1 MKPDPG
7 LPNLT
12 PEEHL
17 ELDRLRNRYNELMT
31 ISTLEEAAKARDELQ
46 RVQARIRELTE
57 KGGRPQIRSDAPGAP
72 SAPRHSV
79 ATEQAGLG
87 GREARPRAAST
98 PPRGELPAAALEL
111 DRLGVA
117 RGFSPRREEIWRS
130 LS

>member
-31 ISTLEEAAKARDELQ
+31 VSTLEEAAKARDELQ

-57 KGGRPQIRSDAPGAP
+57 KGRHQIRCSWGALSAP
-72 SAPRHSV
+72 SFRCNG
-79 ATEQAGLG
+79 TGRAGD
-87 GREARPRAAST
+87 REARPRAASA

>member
-46 RVQARIRELTE
+46 RVRARIRELTE
-57 KGGRPQIRSDAPGAP
+57 KGGRPQRL
-72 SAPRHSV
+72 
-79 ATEQAGLG
+79 Q
-87 GREARPRAAST
+87 
-98 PPRGELPAAALEL
+98 GELPAATLEL

>member
-7 LPNLT
+7 LPNVT

-31 ISTLEEAAKARDELQ
+31 IRLEEAAKARDELQ

-87 GREARPRAAST
+87 VERLARGRPQHLQEASCQ
-98 PPRGELPAAALEL
+98 PPRSSWTGWA
-111 DRLGVA
+111 
-117 RGFSPRREEIWRS
+117 
-130 LS
+130 

>member
-57 KGGRPQIRSDAPGAP
+57 KGRHQIRCSWGAL
-72 SAPRHSV
+72 SARHSV

-87 GREARPRAAST
+87 VERLARGRPQHLQEASCQ
-98 PPRGELPAAALEL
+98 PPRSSWTGWA
-111 DRLGVA
+111 
-117 RGFSPRREEIWRS
+117 
-130 LS
+130 

>member
-57 KGGRPQIRSDAPGAP
+57 KGRRQIRCSWGALSAPSFRCNGTGWAGLGVERLTRGRPQRL
-72 SAPRHSV
+72 
-79 ATEQAGLG
+79 Q
-87 GREARPRAAST
+87 EASCQ
-98 PPRGELPAAALEL
+98 PPRSSWTGWA
-111 DRLGVA
+111 
-117 RGFSPRREEIWRS
+117 
-130 LS
+130 